1 MEDQAEYKTK
11 NRPFHGDYTSP
22 RQARLDESVGQAR
35 LDESVGQG
43 KRPEQ
48 YESSAIMLGY
58 TFGFI
63 IVLIVVFGC
72 YKLVECIINFLKNWL

>member
-11 NRPFHGDYTSP
+11 ERPFHGDYTSP
-22 RQARLDESVGQAR
+22 
-35 LDESVGQG
+35 GQG

-58 TFGFI
+58 ALGFI
-63 IVLIVVFGC
+63 IVLVVVFGG
-72 YKLVECIINFLKNWL
+72 YKIVECVIDFVKNWL

>member
-11 NRPFHGDYTSP
+11 ERPFHGDYTSP
-22 RQARLDESVGQAR
+22 GQGRLNN
-35 LDESVGQG
+35 SVGQG

-58 TFGFI
+58 ALGFI
-63 IVLIVVFGC
+63 IVLVVVFGG
-72 YKLVECIINFLKNWL
+72 YKIVECVIDFVKNWL